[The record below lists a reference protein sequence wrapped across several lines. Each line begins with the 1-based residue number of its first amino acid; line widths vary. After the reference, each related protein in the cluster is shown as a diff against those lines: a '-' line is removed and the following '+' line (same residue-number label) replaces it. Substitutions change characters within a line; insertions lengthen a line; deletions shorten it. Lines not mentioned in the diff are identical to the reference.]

1 MGTRG
6 QHHST
11 EGVLGFGIQTSNLP
25 RLSRPPL
32 ATTGYD
38 DYDALMNLFYQTPR
52 SSFHWLL
59 VLVVA
64 AFWTSTSDAGLSIG
78 LDDSDELHVVSGM
91 SLSAPASS
99 DEHEKA
105 IVQGSDDTMETGVS
119 SQSSNGDQ
127 VAGSNKWTG
136 LSPVSNL
143 SKWKRSRVLAL
154 YVHPPPF
161 SVPIEGC

>member
-1 MGTRG
+1 MPLHRG
-6 QHHST
+6 GSRI
-11 EGVLGFGIQTSNLP
+11 GIQTSNLP
-25 RLSRPPL
+25 KLSKPPL
-32 ATTGYD
+32 AATGYD
-38 DYDALMNLFYQTPR
+38 DYDALMNLFFQTPR

-78 LDDSDELHVVSGM
+78 LDDSDELLVVSGM

-119 SQSSNGDQ
+119 SQGSNGDQ